1 MLVYLFYVWDFF
13 IKRVKGF
20 YNYFYILKVDCG
32 FFFDLLFINGFN
44 YLVYLNFI
52 MCVRK
57 FFDILFIIVENEF
70 CKNCICYF

>member
-32 FFFDLLFINGFN
+32 FFLIY
-44 YLVYLNFI
+44 YL
-52 MCVRK
+52 
-57 FFDILFIIVENEF
+57 
-70 CKNCICYF
+70 

>member
-1 MLVYLFYVWDFF
+1 MFGIFLL
-13 IKRVKGF
+13 KG
-20 YNYFYILKVDCG
+20 LKVFIIIFIFKSG
-32 FFFDLLFINGFN
+32 LWFFFDLLFINGFN